1 MHLDDDRTVFLTS
14 DLARLIE
21 RSAATVRAETAR
33 RRLRASLRTPGGV
46 HVYTR
51 EDIEQYLAERAA
63 RRGVPS

>member
-1 MHLDDDRTVFLTS
+1 MDDSTVFLTS

-33 RRLRASLRTPGGV
+33 QRLRASLRTPGGV

-51 EDIEQYLAERAA
+51 EDVERYLRERAA
-63 RRGVPS
+63 RRGVAA

>member
-1 MHLDDDRTVFLTS
+1 MTADETVYLTS

-33 RRLRASLRTPGGV
+33 QRLRASLRTPGGV

-51 EDIEQYLAERAA
+51 EDVDRYLAERAA
-63 RRGVPS
+63 RRGAAA